1 VAILQELEK
10 QKIVEKYVEMKEH
23 WAFLAAVF
31 MNGLNGIAGMFS
43 KKRPKQVKPDDFIS
57 KDFEKIIKG
66 IIKEAQP
73 EKDWASHIQDA
84 KAKGLKG
91 PW

>member
-1 VAILQELEK
+1 M
-10 QKIVEKYVEMKEH
+10 VEKYYDMKEH

-31 MNGLNGIAGMFS
+31 INGLSGIVGMFS
-43 KKRPKQVKPDDFIS
+43 KRKPKQVKPDDFIS
-57 KDFEKIIKG
+57 KDFEKLIEG

-84 KAKGLKG
+84 KQKCLIG